1 MARTDLLALTDD
13 GLVQLANAGL
23 VKRALREIAAGTVPD
38 LDEAA
43 DGTIT
48 ARFADGTE
56 TRLLSGKSPRDATCS
71 CPSSSFCRHR
81 VMLVLAYRERF
92 AGQADA
98 TAGEDRDWDPAS
110 LDLDAFE
117 STLGPSAKAELKRLL
132 GSSIA
137 ATLERGRTPAARLP
151 MATVRF
157 LVPGDISYARCDC
170 IQEQGCVHVA
180 LALRAFRAACGG
192 ASAAIGE
199 APGGDSTGATAA
211 LQLALDQVIAR
222 LLDVGVTAG
231 PAAHAQPLNAARKQ
245 AEALGATQALLAIGA
260 LSEQIEA
267 YEHRSAR
274 YEEAAVLALAAELH
288 ARPRAADISAALGLG
303 DPFETQM
310 TKSRLVSL
318 GGRLYREGSDSRA
331 CVLLADSDTG
341 ATMFVEK
348 VFTPPPANP
357 NQNAPPL
364 LHRLI
369 APGLSV
375 AGLSRGQILTSV
387 AKRRADGLLTLGRGS
402 GGKTQLV
409 PRDALCAFPAPLA
422 ASAIPPITERLATR
436 PLSLVRPR
444 RRIDDVH
451 VFEVEE
457 VIGQSWS
464 PATQRWEAAVRLRGD
479 DDTPLYLMRS
489 FDAAAPDA
497 VSVLTAAFAGELG
510 RLRQVTGPVHLDGG
524 TLVCEPWSLAA
535 DRFVVPDID
544 ANDDAAAA
552 APGLACAE
560 TSNDS
565 TLEQTVRLLG
575 GMLHAGQRARDQA
588 ALKNAFEL
596 VAALRADGYATTAD
610 RVSAWLS
617 DPAHSPLLFAKA
629 AVWLVSLRE
638 TS

>member
-13 GLVQLANAGL
+13 GLIQLANAGL
-23 VKRALREIAAGTVPD
+23 VKRALRELAAGSVPD
-38 LDEAA
+38 LEESD

-48 ARFADGTE
+48 VRFADGTE
-56 TRLLSGKSPRDATCS
+56 TRLPTGKSPRDASCS

-81 VMLVLAYRERF
+81 VMLVLAYRQRF
-92 AGQADA
+92 AGQAGA
-98 TAGEDRDWDPAS
+98 TASEDSAWDPAS
-110 LDLDAFE
+110 LDVEAFE
-117 STLGPSAKAELKRLL
+117 SALGPSAKAELKRLL

-137 ATLERGRTPAARLP
+137 ATLERGQTPAARLP

-170 IQEQGCVHVA
+170 VQEQGCVHVA

-192 ASAAIGE
+192 DSATIGE
-199 APGGDSTGATAA
+199 TSAGASESGTAA
-211 LQLALDQVIAR
+211 LQLALDQVIAQ
-222 LLDVGVTAG
+222 LLEVGVTAG

-245 AEALGATQALLAIGA
+245 AEALGATQALLAIEA
-260 LSEQIEA
+260 LSEQIDA

-303 DPFETQM
+303 DPFETPM

-318 GGRLYREGSDSRA
+318 GARLFREGAFARA

-341 ATMFVEK
+341 ATMLLEK
-348 VFTPPPANP
+348 VFAPPPASTS
-357 NQNAPPL
+357 QNAPPL
-364 LHRLI
+364 LQRLI

-375 AGLSRGQILTSV
+375 AGLARGQILTSV
-387 AKRRADGLLTLGRGS
+387 ARRRADGLLTLGRGS

-409 PRDALCAFPAPLA
+409 PRDALCAFPAPLS
-422 ASAIPPITERLATR
+422 ASAIQPLTERLATR

-444 RRIDDVH
+444 RCIDDVH

-457 VIGQSWS
+457 VMGQSWS
-464 PATQRWEAAVRLRGD
+464 PATQSWEAAVRLRNE
-479 DDTPLYLMRS
+479 DTLLYLERS
-489 FDAAAPDA
+489 FDAAAQDA

-510 RLRQVTGPVHLDGG
+510 RLRQVTGPVRLDGG
-524 TLVCEPWSLAA
+524 ALLCEPWSLAA

-544 ANDDAAAA
+544 ANEDAS
-552 APGLACAE
+552 APIPPGAE

-565 TLEQTVRLLG
+565 SLDQAQRLMS
-575 GMLHAGQRARDQA
+575 GMLHAGARARDSA
-588 ALKNAFEL
+588 ALKAALEV

-617 DPAHSPLLFAKA
+617 DPAHSPLLFARA

-638 TS
+638 SA